1 MTIQTHELSGL
12 LMLKIKIL
20 KKNHD
25 RAEFDCGTDEL
36 NKYLQRTAR
45 QHLDKGISRT
55 FVLIDDHSPTKILG
69 YYTLAA
75 CEIHV
80 EKFPRKY
87 SKKYP
92 SKVPAAKLA
101 RLAVSKNQHRQG
113 LGTIMVVNAIE
124 RILLVSKNLGI
135 IGFFVDAK
143 NKEAR
148 GYYEPFGFISLPDN
162 PLELFLPIATLRQAY
177 GPLEQK

>member
-1 MTIQTHELSGL
+1 
-12 LMLKIKIL
+12 MLKIEPL
-20 KKNHD
+20 TKNHD
-25 RAEFDCGTDEL
+25 RVEFDCGADDL
-36 NKYLQRTAR
+36 NRYLQRTAR
-45 QHLDKGISRT
+45 QHLEKGMSKT
-55 FVLIDDHSPTKILG
+55 FVLIDDNIPKKILG

-80 EKFPRKY
+80 EKLPRKY

-101 RLAVSKNQHRQG
+101 RLAVSKIKQRQG
-113 LGTIMVVNAIE
+113 CGTIMVVNAIE

-143 NKEAR
+143 NEEAK
-148 GYYEPFGFISLPDN
+148 GYYEKFGFISLPDT
-162 PLELFLPIATLRQAY
+162 PLELFLPIATLQQAY
-177 GPLEQK
+177 EPIVLK

>member
-1 MTIQTHELSGL
+1 
-12 LMLKIKIL
+12 MLKIVPL
-20 KKNHD
+20 TKNHD
-25 RAEFDCGTDEL
+25 RAEFDCGNDDL
-36 NKYLQRTAR
+36 NRYLLRTAR
-45 QHLDKGISRT
+45 QHLEKGMSKT
-55 FVLIDDHSPTKILG
+55 FVLIDDNNPKKNLG

-80 EKFPRKY
+80 EKLPRKY

-101 RLAVSKNQHRQG
+101 RLAVSKIKQRQG
-113 LGTIMVVNAIE
+113 CGTIMVVNAIE

-143 NKEAR
+143 NEEAK
-148 GYYEPFGFISLPDN
+148 GYYEKFGFISLPDT
-162 PLELFLPIATLRQAY
+162 PLELFLPIATLQQAY
-177 GPLEQK
+177 EPIVLK